1 MGKALYRVYRSKTL
15 SELVGQEHI
24 TTTLQNTIKK
34 GSVAHAYLFTGPRG
48 VGKTSVA
55 RIFAHDI
62 NKLPY
67 DINETHIDIIEI
79 DAASNR
85 RIDEIR
91 DLRDKVHIAPV
102 SAKYKVYIVDEVHM
116 LTKEAFNALLKTLEE
131 PPEHV
136 IFILATTEFHKLPET
151 IISRCLHFTFRPVTT
166 DDVTKHLQKIAEK
179 EGLTVEPD
187 ALKLIAEHGKG
198 SFRDSISLLDQIRN
212 TDDTIKKK
220 DVESAL
226 GYIKG
231 GSLDEL
237 IKQMQAGNTNDVLTL
252 LNIAYSSGATPE
264 SIARQLS
271 GYLRNMLVHNQIP
284 FEQQSLFALLRG
296 LLRVPASREPKT
308 ELELLL
314 LETMLEQK
322 SIPTIPAPEP
332 TLPPRKV
339 SEIKAPTKTVVE
351 QVAPKETPTVV
362 GSSEKNDLWESI
374 LEALKVK
381 NRTLYGVARMAV
393 VAEEEDSLTLSFD
406 FAFHVRQMT
415 ENKPVLSEIVMGMN
429 PKIVQINI
437 SQNSVPPTKIDAP
450 APKNEIHDSITNI
463 FGPSEVLES

>member
-15 SELVGQEHI
+15 DELVGQEHI

-55 RIFAHDI
+55 RIFAHDV

-67 DINETHIDIIEI
+67 DINEPHIDIIEI

-102 SAKYKVYIVDEVHM
+102 TAKYKVYIVDEVHM

-151 IISRCLHFTFRPVTT
+151 IVSRCLHFTFRPVTT
-166 DDVTKHLQKIAEK
+166 DSVARHLEDIAKK
-179 EGLTVEPD
+179 EGIKTDNE
-187 ALKLIAEHGKG
+187 AIQLIAEYGKG

-212 TDDTIKKK
+212 SENTITKNT
-220 DVESAL
+220 VEKAL
-226 GYIKG
+226 GYVDGDSIDTLTSK
-231 GSLDEL
+231 
-237 IKQMQAGNTNDVLTL
+237 MQAGDANEVLQL
-252 LNIAYSSGATPE
+252 LNSLYLRGATSE
-264 SIARQLS
+264 SIASQLS
-271 GYLRNMLVHNQIP
+271 RHLRELLIKGQHTFDQHET
-284 FEQQSLFALLRG
+284 FKLLRG
-296 LLRVPASREPKT
+296 LLRVPASREPKA

-314 LETMLEQK
+314 LEVVLAQNKADNVEQ
-322 SIPTIPAPEP
+322 P
-332 TLPPRKV
+332 TLRKI
-339 SEIKAPTKTVVE
+339 SEIKAPTESVIE
-351 QVAPKETPTVV
+351 EVAPKPAQPVIEHT
-362 GSSEKNDLWESI
+362 DLWENI
-374 LEALKVK
+374 LEALKEK
-381 NRTLYGVARMAV
+381 NRTLYGVARMAEV
-393 VAEEEDSLTLSFD
+393 REDKDSLTLSFN
-406 FAFHVRQMT
+406 FAFHVRQMN
-415 ENKPVLSEIVMGMN
+415 ENKPILSEIVMKAN
-429 PKIVQINI
+429 PQIAQINI
-437 SQNSVPPTKIDAP
+437 SQNAVPSTKIETVP
-450 APKNEIHDSITNI
+450 IKNEALNNITNI